1 MPVILPQGWTL
12 IKKDETASTNADA
25 KNLPSGSDRTAVVA
39 DAQTGG
45 RGRLGRPWV
54 SPAGN
59 LYVSICLE
67 KIPLARAGM
76 YSFLTAVSLAEAME
90 RLCPDIGVQCK
101 WPNDLL
107 VGGKKISGILL
118 ETDGTDRLVAGVGVN
133 IVSFP
138 ETGMLYRA
146 TSLRNEGYAVTRDQ
160 MLESFLRSFARWD
173 AELKSNGSARL
184 LDAWKEKA
192 YGIGGPVT
200 VNLPNR
206 KMRGTFYGL
215 DKDGCLLLNKDGEI
229 VKITAGD
236 VFFGDQE

>member
-1 MPVILPQGWTL
+1 MILPQGWTL
-12 IKKDETASTNADA
+12 IEKKETASTNADA
-25 KNLPSGSDRTAVVA
+25 KALPSGSDKTAVVA
-39 DAQTGG
+39 DTQTGG

-67 KIPLARAGM
+67 KIPLMRAGM

-90 RLCPDIGVQCK
+90 RLCPDIGVECK

-107 VGGKKISGILL
+107 AAGKKISGILL
-118 ETDGTDRLVAGVGVN
+118 ETDGTDRLIAGVGVN

-138 ETGMLYRA
+138 DSGMLYRA
-146 TSLRNEGYAVTRDQ
+146 TSLQNEGFAVTRDQ
-160 MLESFLRSFARWD
+160 MLESFLQSFARWD
-173 AELKSNGSARL
+173 DELKTNGSGRL

-192 YGIGGPVT
+192 HGIGGSVT

-206 KMRGTFYGL
+206 KLRGTFYGL

-236 VFFGDQE
+236 VFFGDHE

>member
-1 MPVILPQGWTL
+1 MIE
-12 IKKDETASTNADA
+12 KKETASTNADA
-25 KNLPSGSDRTAVVA
+25 KALPSGSDKTAVVA
-39 DAQTGG
+39 DTQTGG

-67 KIPLARAGM
+67 KIPLMRAGM

-90 RLCPDIGVQCK
+90 RLCPDIGVECK

-107 VGGKKISGILL
+107 AAGKKISGILL
-118 ETDGTDRLVAGVGVN
+118 ETDGTDRLIAGVGVN

-138 ETGMLYRA
+138 DSGMLYRA
-146 TSLRNEGYAVTRDQ
+146 TSLQNEGFAVTRDQ
-160 MLESFLRSFARWD
+160 MLESFLQSFARWD
-173 AELKSNGSARL
+173 DELKTNGSGRL

-192 YGIGGPVT
+192 HGIGGPVT

-206 KMRGTFYGL
+206 KLRGTFYGL

-236 VFFGDQE
+236 VFFGDHE

>member
-1 MPVILPQGWTL
+1 MILPQGWTL
-12 IKKDETASTNADA
+12 IEKKETASTNADA
-25 KNLPSGSDRTAVVA
+25 KALPSGSDKTAVVA
-39 DAQTGG
+39 DTQTGG

-67 KIPLARAGM
+67 KIPLMRAGM

-90 RLCPDIGVQCK
+90 RLCPDIGVECK

-107 VGGKKISGILL
+107 AAGKKISGILL
-118 ETDGTDRLVAGVGVN
+118 ETDGTDRLIAGVGVN

-138 ETGMLYRA
+138 DSGMLYRA
-146 TSLRNEGYAVTRDQ
+146 TSLQNEGFAVTRDQ
-160 MLESFLRSFARWD
+160 MLESFLQSFARWD
-173 AELKSNGSARL
+173 DELKTNGSGRL

-192 YGIGGPVT
+192 HGIGGPVT

-206 KMRGTFYGL
+206 KLRGTFYGL

-236 VFFGDQE
+236 VFFGDHE

>member
-1 MPVILPQGWTL
+1 MIE
-12 IKKDETASTNADA
+12 KKETASTNADA
-25 KNLPSGSDRTAVVA
+25 KALPSGSDKTAVVA
-39 DAQTGG
+39 DTQTGG

-67 KIPLARAGM
+67 KIPLMRAGM

-90 RLCPDIGVQCK
+90 RLCPDIGVECK

-107 VGGKKISGILL
+107 AAGKKISGILL
-118 ETDGTDRLVAGVGVN
+118 ETDGTDRLIAGVGVN

-138 ETGMLYRA
+138 DSGMLYRA
-146 TSLRNEGYAVTRDQ
+146 TSLQNEGFAVTRDQ
-160 MLESFLRSFARWD
+160 MLESFLQSFARWD
-173 AELKSNGSARL
+173 DELKTNGSGRL

-192 YGIGGPVT
+192 HGIGGSVT

-206 KMRGTFYGL
+206 KLRGTFYGL

-236 VFFGDQE
+236 VFFGDHE

>member
-12 IKKDETASTNADA
+12 IEKNETVSTNADA
-25 KNLPSGSDRTAVVA
+25 KNLPSGSGGTVIVA
-39 DAQTGG
+39 DVQTGG
-45 RGRLGRPWV
+45 RGRLGRSWA

-67 KIPLARAGM
+67 KVPLARAGM
-76 YSFLTAVSLAEAME
+76 YSFLTAVSLMQAME
-90 RLCPDIGVQCK
+90 RLCSGIGVQCK

-118 ETDGTDRLVAGVGVN
+118 ETDGADRLVAGVGVN

-138 ETGMLYRA
+138 DSGMLYQA
-146 TSLRNEGYAVTRDQ
+146 TSLKNEGYSVTRDQ
-160 MLESFLRSFARWD
+160 MLESFLQSFAQWD
-173 AELKSNGSARL
+173 AELKTNGSGRL
-184 LDAWKEKA
+184 LDAWQEKA
-192 YGIGGPVT
+192 YGVGGPIT

-206 KMRGTFYGL
+206 KMSGTFYGL
-215 DKDGCLLLNKDGEI
+215 DKDGCLLLNKNGEI

-236 VFFGDQE
+236 VFFGDQK